1 VKAAI
6 QRLRAEIESD
16 RRAWL
21 ARVEE
26 LRPLDLGRADP
37 GSLARA
43 AVAIHHGYG
52 AIESALERVARLIEG
67 SLPTGRDW
75 HVALLENMSLDIE
88 GVRPRVLSDES
99 LQLLRNLLAFRHFFR
114 HAYAVSLQAPR
125 LDALRADMLAL
136 HAPLERDLD
145 ALDQHLARVAAEP
158 G

>member
-1 VKAAI
+1 
-6 QRLRAEIESD
+6 
-16 RRAWL
+16 
-21 ARVEE
+21 
-26 LRPLDLGRADP
+26 
-37 GSLARA
+37 
-43 AVAIHHGYG
+43 VAIHHGYG